1 MKFLYFQRLLEWC
14 QNYFE
19 KMSLKAYIEGIGLP
33 YHPWL
38 PDMDEISH
46 TLLS

>member
-1 MKFLYFQRLLEWC
+1 MTFPNFQRRMEWC
-14 QNYFE
+14 QNYFA
-19 KMSLKAYIEGIGLP
+19 KMSLKAYIGGIGVL

-38 PDMDEISH
+38 PDMCQISD